1 MLKNYSKKAILFF
14 ICLALL
20 SGLGFI
26 YKDKA
31 IYYFKTKQ
39 FAKAAGGLPWQ
50 FGGVIT
56 YYQPVCASDPVS
68 GVCANCPMCTLPPAG
83 NSGGVG
89 NYNCN
94 GYQEIQF
101 KPAGGTP
108 PLTPFVCVP
117 KTFKY
122 AGGGLV
128 PRVGGFILGGGASNI
143 LPLVIG
149 ISR

>member
-50 FGGVIT
+50 FSGVIT

-94 GYQEIQF
+94 GYQEILDPLQF
-101 KPAGGTP
+101 EIKRPGKCLREIHVSYLFSLLQAGER
-108 PLTPFVCVP
+108 PF
-117 KTFKY
+117 
-122 AGGGLV
+122 
-128 PRVGGFILGGGASNI
+128 
-143 LPLVIG
+143 
-149 ISR
+149 